1 MGPTGSP
8 SGEETVVTLGHRV
21 PVLAAALVLGLALA
35 GCGAGGSGAP
45 SSGTGTEPA
54 PVTKDEALA
63 KLVPA
68 AVAADGKL
76 VFGTD
81 ASYPPNEFYDTD
93 GRTFIGMDIELA
105 KAVAQKLGLTA
116 EFQNSAF
123 GAILLGVESG
133 KYEAG
138 ISSFTVN
145 KERTATVDMVSYFN
159 VGTKA
164 AVLKGNP
171 NGLNLDDLCGK
182 PVGVQLDTVQVDDL
196 AQRSKKCET
205 EGKPAIPVTALQAQT
220 DVTLALTAKRVQAML
235 ADAPVVNYAISQ
247 TGGQLEAL
255 GTQYLAAP
263 YGIEIKKNNGEL
275 AKAVQGAVQALIA
288 DGSYKTI
295 VDKWNG
301 GESAI
306 QTAEINPATGQ

>member
-1 MGPTGSP
+1 
-8 SGEETVVTLGHRV
+8 VVLRHR
-21 PVLAAALVLGLALA
+21 PFAALFYAAPLSAALLLT

-45 SSGTGTEPA
+45 ESTGGAPGATPGAA
-54 PVTKDEALA
+54 PVAKDEALA
-63 KLVPA
+63 KLVPPN
-68 AVAADGKL
+68 VAADGKL

-93 GRTFIGMDIELA
+93 GRTFIGMDVDLA

-138 ISSFTVN
+138 ISSFTIN

-171 NGLNLDDLCGK
+171 DKLDLDNLCGK

-196 AQRSKKCET
+196 ATRSKKCQA
-205 EGKPAIPVTALQAQT
+205 EGKPVIAVTALQAQT
-220 DVTLALTAKRVQAML
+220 DVTLALTAKRVVAML
-235 ADAPVVNYAISQ
+235 ADAPVVSYAITQ
-247 TGGQLEAL
+247 TSGQLEAL

-263 YGIEIKKNNGEL
+263 YGIELKKNNGDL
-275 AKAVQGAVQALIA
+275 AKAVQGAIQSLIA
-288 DGSYKTI
+288 DGTYGKI
-295 VDKWNG
+295 VDKWQG

-306 QTAEINPATGQ
+306 QTAQINPDTGQ

>member
-1 MGPTGSP
+1 M
-8 SGEETVVTLGHRV
+8 TLGCRS
-21 PVLAAALVLGLALA
+21 LLSTALLGLALA

-45 SSGTGTEPA
+45 SSGGGAEPA
-54 PVTKDEALA
+54 PVAKDEALA

-93 GRTFIGMDIELA
+93 GRTFVGMDIELA

-138 ISSFTVN
+138 ISSFTIN

-171 NGLNLDDLCGK
+171 EKLNLDDLCGK
-182 PVGVQLDTVQVDDL
+182 PVGVQLDTVQVEDL
-196 AQRSKKCET
+196 AARSKKCET

-235 ADAPVVNYAISQ
+235 ADAPVVNYAITQ

-288 DGSYKTI
+288 DGSYRTI

-306 QTAEINPATGQ
+306 QAPEINPDTGQ